1 VARTV
6 NAAVHAVRREAFVD
20 AARRLIEAKGYE
32 QMSVQDV
39 LDELDAS
46 RGAFYHY
53 FDSKVA
59 LLGAVV
65 ERMVEEG
72 TAAVAPIL
80 ANSDRSAVE
89 KLSSL
94 VSGVSRYKN
103 AQKALV
109 LGLTRVWLSDENALA
124 RDKLRRA
131 TIARL
136 TPALAAIVE
145 QGRAEGVFTAG
156 SSPTS
161 PTSSPSD
168 TARVLVSLW
177 LGLNDAAS
185 ELWVARQANAVTLE
199 AVERIVA
206 AHLEAFERI
215 LGLPSGSLPMDRQTL
230 HQWFG

>member
-53 FDSKVA
+53 FDSKGA

-72 TAAVAPIL
+72 TAALAPIL
-80 ANSDRSAVE
+80 AASNRSAVE

-94 VSGVSRYKN
+94 LSGVSRYKN

-131 TIARL
+131 TVARL

-145 QGRAEGVFTAG
+145 QGRAEGVFTAA
-156 SSPTS
+156 SSP
-161 PTSSPSD
+161 SSPSD

-185 ELWVARQANAVTLE
+185 ELWIARQADAVTIE
-199 AVERIVA
+199 AVERTVG

-215 LGLPSGSLPMDRQTL
+215 LGLPGGSLPMDRQTL